1 MTKLERVVSRD
12 IQTLFVNCYDSTGAY
27 ARSVRNVTVTA
38 QANVLTKSLNN
49 LSKLVQSKGMFL
61 QTSTSI
67 SSLRPYE
74 MIDII

>member
-1 MTKLERVVSRD
+1 MTKLDRVVSRD

-27 ARSVRNVTVTA
+27 ARSVKNVTVTA
-38 QANVLTKSLNN
+38 PATVLTKSLSN

-61 QTSTSI
+61 QTSAP
-67 SSLRPYE
+67 SSTLRPYE

>member
-1 MTKLERVVSRD
+1 MTKLDRVVSRD

-38 QANVLTKSLNN
+38 PANALTKSLSN
-49 LSKLVQSKGMFL
+49 LSKLIKSKGMFL
-61 QTSTSI
+61 QTSAPFST
-67 SSLRPYE
+67 LRPYE

>member
-27 ARSVRNVTVTA
+27 ARSVKNVTVTA

-49 LSKLVQSKGMFL
+49 LSKLV
-61 QTSTSI
+61 
-67 SSLRPYE
+67 
-74 MIDII
+74 